1 MFCPKCGLEY
11 QPEYTTCGD
20 CGVQLVS
27 ELPATKEDNIEFQ
40 DILSTSNPGDAAII
54 KSILDGEG
62 ITYIIQGEHVAPFI
76 GYAVP
81 FRSLV
86 RKDQVELAI
95 DLLREF
101 DFSFTF
107 GGLSNTDENNA
118 IDE

>member
-1 MFCPKCGLEY
+1 
-11 QPEYTTCGD
+11 
-20 CGVQLVS
+20 
-27 ELPATKEDNIEFQ
+27 
-40 DILSTSNPGDAAII
+40 
-54 KSILDGEG
+54 
-62 ITYIIQGEHVAPFI
+62 VAPFI

-81 FRSLV
+81 LRLLV